1 MHSYHLIKM
10 RLTSSI
16 YIMVSYINSNPSIIY
31 IIISYT
37 NSYNLITDLAIY
49 ELTVEGGTEMFGIEE

>member
-1 MHSYHLIKM
+1 MK
-10 RLTSSI
+10 LTSSI
-16 YIMVSYINSNPSIIY
+16 YIMVSYINSYPSIIY